1 MLQGEYRRRNMI
13 TTATQIMSGSASAT
27 TGGTDP
33 TEARISLANDLK
45 SLQRVFHVWT
55 DVYHSYLRN
64 TANGTAMAPLTTTFE
79 DLRLTSTSPNLFKN
93 NIYEW

>member
-45 SLQRVFHVWT
+45 SLQRVFHV
-55 DVYHSYLRN
+55 
-64 TANGTAMAPLTTTFE
+64 
-79 DLRLTSTSPNLFKN
+79 
-93 NIYEW
+93 